1 MAANDPEK
9 FNAIQERQRK
19 LIEEYKD
26 AIEAEKKMGTERQ
39 AYFKENVTIDLQLVT
54 MDDVPEF
61 ADGEH
66 INTWEVFDAL
76 APMIDFDED
85 SNKE

>member
-1 MAANDPEK
+1 
-9 FNAIQERQRK
+9 
-19 LIEEYKD
+19 
-26 AIEAEKKMGTERQ
+26 MGTERQ